1 MAMRSNAPARLLL
14 AGMAVAGALAGTA
27 GKAAAQ
33 YYYYEDDYPR
43 SYGGYGGY
51 DRRYAPLPPEPIPRR
66 APARITARDVGL
78 AEIDRTMRTGS
89 SYIVD
94 GRSLRGQRERLIFD
108 ARSGELVDRIVLPGA
123 PPQRTARVDPRDD
136 ERPAPRLTPRPP
148 ERPPVL
154 KPPGQAS
161 APATTVPPQ
170 PALPRP
176 TPEPA
181 KPVVRPP
188 AEASAPATTA
198 PKPTA
203 APAVPTPG
211 PANPDTGL
219 DKPRLVNPNDV
230 RGSEPERKPPL
241 AKADPSGIS
250 VAPVQLPPVQ
260 IEDMSTASPKPATPE
275 VPVAPLD

>member
-1 MAMRSNAPARLLL
+1 MTIAMTAPSRLLL
-14 AGMAVAGALAGTA
+14 AGLALTGALAGTC
-27 GKAAAQ
+27 GTAAAQ
-33 YYYYEDDYPR
+33 YYYYEEDYYPR
-43 SYGGYGGY
+43 GYY
-51 DRRYAPLPPEPIPRR
+51 ERYAPLPPAPIPRR
-66 APARITARDVGL
+66 APARIAARDYGL
-78 AEIDRTMRTGS
+78 AEVDRAMRTGS

-94 GRSLRGQRERLIFD
+94 GRSFRGNRERLIFD
-108 ARSGELVDRIVLPGA
+108 ARSGELVDRIVLQGA
-123 PPQRTARVDPRDD
+123 PRERTARVDPRED

-161 APATTVPPQ
+161 APATVVPPA

-181 KPVVRPP
+181 KPLAAPPVEAIAPPTTVPKPAAAPP
-188 AEASAPATTA
+188 A
-198 PKPTA
+198 
-203 APAVPTPG
+203 PTPG
-211 PANPDTGL
+211 ATNPESGAE
-219 DKPRLVNPNDV
+219 KPRLVNPNDI
-230 RGSEPERKPPL
+230 RGGEPERKPPL

-260 IEDMSTASPKPATPE
+260 IEDNATANPKPATPE